1 MPKSSYEI
9 HRDFVFEQVKVLGSF
24 DFDAEVRLWHY
35 TNGPALISIVESGTL
50 YSTQVSCV
58 SDSSEV
64 RYAQALYKRAL
75 TDLLSNYKGDDR
87 VKEFLTRYLKMMEE
101 DPRMPSHAPSPFFIS
116 CFSRE
121 EDNLNQWR
129 GYGNGVNGYAIAFK
143 AGNLMGAANSWI
155 VKVNYDKEIHEK
167 ITATVAATTIKLYEE
182 GLAGKNSDEIVKWE
196 NEFLLS
202 WDSNISYLAPLVKD
216 PGFSDENEY
225 RIIHEFVADDLKK
238 IVISQKKTMMT
249 RHVPIC
255 FPRGGEAWVPRLPI
269 ENVMVGPCRHPG
281 ITGISV
287 DTLLRRMGYGGG
299 KMMYSVRPFQET

>member
-1 MPKSSYEI
+1 
-9 HRDFVFEQVKVLGSF
+9 
-24 DFDAEVRLWHY
+24 
-35 TNGPALISIVESGTL
+35 
-50 YSTQVSCV
+50 
-58 SDSSEV
+58 
-64 RYAQALYKRAL
+64 
-75 TDLLSNYKGDDR
+75 
-87 VKEFLTRYLKMMEE
+87 
-101 DPRMPSHAPSPFFIS
+101 
-116 CFSRE
+116 
-121 EDNLNQWR
+121 
-129 GYGNGVNGYAIAFK
+129 
-143 AGNLMGAANSWI
+143 MGAANSWI

-167 ITATVAATTIKLYEE
+167 TTATVAATTIKLYEE
-182 GLAGKNSDEIVKWE
+182 GLAGTNSDEIVKWE

-225 RIIHEFVADDLKK
+225 RIIHEFVADDSKN

-287 DTLLRRMGYGGG
+287 GTLLRRMGYGGG